1 MKGESRVEKEQ
12 MGRDNALQKQCC
24 LLTGKIEKECGI
36 KSFKDCLS
44 KYIRLWGKCFRK
56 EVENYGCFKQEN
68 CINGHFLKRE
78 CLCFLKARNHISVTG
93 IIFCKYYTSNFLVSS

>member
-1 MKGESRVEKEQ
+1 MKGEPRVEKGQ
-12 MGRDNALQKQCC
+12 IGGDKVLQNQCC

-36 KSFKDCLS
+36 KSFKDSLS
-44 KYIRLWGKCFRK
+44 KYIGLWGKCFRK

-78 CLCFLKARNHISVTG
+78 CLCFLKAWNHISVTG
-93 IIFCKYYTSNFLVSS
+93 IIFCKYHTSNFLVSS